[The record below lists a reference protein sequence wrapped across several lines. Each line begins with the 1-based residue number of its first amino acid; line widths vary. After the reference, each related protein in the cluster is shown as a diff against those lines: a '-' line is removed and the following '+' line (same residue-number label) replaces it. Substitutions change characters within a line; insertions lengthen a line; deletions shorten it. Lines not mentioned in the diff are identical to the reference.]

1 MYQPEAQETPAQPQD
16 CPLTGL
22 FSLLSGPWTCL
33 ILWHLAQ
40 QPSLRF
46 LELKRRIPGISA
58 KILTERLR
66 MLADAAMIERKV
78 VGSGGPQQV
87 HYRLSSRGQQLYDA
101 FGGLHALALEWG
113 PLMVRKRRA
122 RSAQEADRPQAK
134 AHHESAS
141 SEAAE

>member
-1 MYQPEAQETPAQPQD
+1 MYQPETQETTTGAPQD

-66 MLADAAMIERKV
+66 MLADATMIERKV

-87 HYRLSSRGQQLYDA
+87 HYRLSGRGQQLYEA

-113 PLMVRKRRA
+113 PLTVRKRRA
-122 RSAQEADRPQAK
+122 RAPQHAK
-134 AHHESAS
+134 GHQDSAS

>member
-1 MYQPEAQETPAQPQD
+1 MYQPEAQETVAEPQD

-46 LELKRRIPGISA
+46 LELKRRITGISA

-66 MLADAAMIERKV
+66 MLAEAEMIERKV

-87 HYRLSSRGQQLYDA
+87 HYRLSARGQQLYDA
-101 FGGLHALALEWG
+101 FGGLHALAQEWG
-113 PLMVRKRRA
+113 PLTVRKRRA
-122 RSAQEADRPQAK
+122 RAAQPDAAYQD
-134 AHHESAS
+134 SAS

>member
-1 MYQPEAQETPAQPQD
+1 MYQPEAQTATEPQD

-46 LELKRRIPGISA
+46 LELKRRITGISA

-66 MLADAAMIERKV
+66 MLAEAEMIERKV
-78 VGSGGPQQV
+78 VGGGAAA
-87 HYRLSSRGQQLYDA
+87 S
-101 FGGLHALALEWG
+101 ALPAQ
-113 PLMVRKRRA
+113 RA
-122 RSAQEADRPQAK
+122 R
-134 AHHESAS
+134 
-141 SEAAE
+141 AAAL